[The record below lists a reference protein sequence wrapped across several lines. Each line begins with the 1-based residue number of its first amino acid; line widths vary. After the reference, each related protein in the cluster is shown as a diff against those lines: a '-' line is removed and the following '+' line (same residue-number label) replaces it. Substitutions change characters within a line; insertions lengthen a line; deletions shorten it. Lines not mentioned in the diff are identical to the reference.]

1 MGTQSAEADVIVIGG
16 GIAGVAAALRLKDR
30 GLDPLVLEAE
40 SRVGGRMTT
49 DRVNGF
55 VIDRGVTLLGN
66 GFVRMR
72 SLVRRLGLSPLVGKG
87 SFSVGIQDAA
97 GCRGYRSG
105 RFEDLLFDRGI
116 SLRARVACL
125 RFGFD
130 LLRHHRAL
138 VHGRS
143 TLTGSLDGDD
153 ARTYFKRIG
162 GEEVFERIFR
172 PGLNGPVGGSVETS
186 SRVIL
191 MQVIWNLL
199 VRGQWTLTDGVDRI
213 PETIASQVR
222 VLTEARG
229 LHVEQRAKGVQVE
242 ADVKG
247 KQQTLRARAVIFA
260 IPGQLVPGLCPE
272 LPEELRETLARTQYS
287 RIANAAVALSKPP
300 SVPYA
305 GYAFTPDVVPG
316 AEIEMEHLR
325 APNRCPEGTGMA
337 SVFLWNTPEFP
348 RLDADDESVKQQA
361 SEIVERT
368 FPECRGRVL
377 FVHLVR
383 WNIGIAQFP
392 PGRLREMTALRK
404 RLAAWNSPF
413 DLCGDYLD
421 GLSSEGALRTG
432 EEAADR
438 IVTKLREQS
447 VKGDRSTQLDGSGCY
462 R

>member
-1 MGTQSAEADVIVIGG
+1 MGTKSGDADVIVIGG

-30 GLDPLVLEAE
+30 GLDPLLLEAE

-87 SFSVGIQDAA
+87 SFSVGIQDAT

-125 RFGFD
+125 RFGFE
-130 LLRHHRAL
+130 LLWNHRAL

-143 TLTGSLDGDD
+143 TLSSSIDGEDCQ
-153 ARTYFKRIG
+153 TYFRRIG

-199 VRGQWTLTDGVDRI
+199 VRGQWTLTDGGGQI

-222 VLTEARG
+222 VVTEARV
-229 LHVEQRAKGVQVE
+229 LHVEQCAKGVQVE
-242 ADVKG
+242 AEVKG

-260 IPGQLVPGLCPE
+260 IPGQLVPELCPQ
-272 LPEELRETLARTQYS
+272 LPRELRELLSRTQYS

-325 APNRCPEGTGMA
+325 APNRCPEGAGMA
-337 SVFLWNTPEFP
+337 GGLAWWPATRP
-348 RLDADDESVKQQA
+348 RAA
-361 SEIVERT
+361 GRT
-368 FPECRGRVL
+368 
-377 FVHLVR
+377 H
-383 WNIGIAQFP
+383 
-392 PGRLREMTALRK
+392 T
-404 RLAAWNSPF
+404 
-413 DLCGDYLD
+413 
-421 GLSSEGALRTG
+421 
-432 EEAADR
+432 
-438 IVTKLREQS
+438 
-447 VKGDRSTQLDGSGCY
+447 
-462 R
+462 

>member
-1 MGTQSAEADVIVIGG
+1 MGTQSGDADVIVIGG
-16 GIAGVAAALRLKDR
+16 GIAGLAAALRLKDR
-30 GLDPLVLEAE
+30 GVEPLVLEAAR
-40 SRVGGRMTT
+40 RVGGRMTT

-72 SLVRRLGLSPLVGKG
+72 SLVGRLGLSPLVSKG
-87 SFSVGIQDAA
+87 SFSVGIQDAM

-116 SLRARVACL
+116 SLRARLACL

-138 VHGRS
+138 AHGRS
-143 TLTGSLDGDD
+143 TLSGSLDGED
-153 ARTYFKRIG
+153 ARAYFHRIG

-199 VRGQWTLTDGVDRI
+199 VRGQWTLGDGVDRI
-213 PETIASQVR
+213 PETMASQVR
-222 VLTEARG
+222 VVTEGRV
-229 LHVEQRAKGVQVE
+229 LHVEQLSRGVQVE
-242 ADVKG
+242 AEVKG

-260 IPGQLVPGLCPE
+260 IPGQLVPGLCPQ
-272 LPEELRETLARTQYS
+272 LPRELRELLSRTQYS
-287 RIANAAVALSKPP
+287 MIANAAVALSNPP

-325 APNRCPEGTGMA
+325 APNRCPEGAGMA
-337 SVFLWNTPEFP
+337 GVFLWNTPEFR

-368 FPECRGRVL
+368 FPECRGKVL

-383 WNIGIAQFP
+383 WNIGIAQFR
-392 PGRLREMTALRK
+392 PGRLRKMTALRNS
-404 RLAAWNSPF
+404 LAAWDFPF

-432 EEAADR
+432 EESADR
-438 IVTKLREQS
+438 TAKKL
-447 VKGDRSTQLDGSGCY
+447 KAH
-462 R
+462 

>member
-1 MGTQSAEADVIVIGG
+1 MGAQSGEADVIVIGG

-87 SFSVGIQDAA
+87 SFSVGIQDAT

-125 RFGFD
+125 RFGFE
-130 LLRHHRAL
+130 LLWNHRAL

-143 TLTGSLDGDD
+143 TLSASIDVEDCQ
-153 ARTYFKRIG
+153 TYFRRIG

-222 VLTEARG
+222 VLTEARV
-229 LHVEQRAKGVQVE
+229 LRVEQRAKGVHVE
-242 ADVKG
+242 AEVKG

-260 IPGQLVPGLCPE
+260 TPGQLVPGLCPE
-272 LPEELRETLARTQYS
+272 LPEELRELLSRTQYS
-287 RIANAAVALSKPP
+287 RIVNAAVALSKPP

-305 GYAFTPDVVPG
+305 GYAFTLDVVPG

-337 SVFLWNTPEFP
+337 SVFLWNAPEFR
-348 RLDADDESVKQQA
+348 RLDADDESVKKQA

-368 FPECRGRVL
+368 FPECRGKVL

-438 IVTKLREQS
+438 IATKLREQ
-447 VKGDRSTQLDGSGCY
+447 
-462 R
+462 